1 MALKFYTNYLN
12 NVAVPPKQE
21 WSDNYQAALDD
32 FWDNTNT
39 VETIQAQ
46 RAVGSKDF
54 DEESVQL
61 TSTAI
66 GNTGTHIGD
75 FWRKIIHK
83 NFRTATNYLGK
94 YYLIDGKYWLT
105 VNTNTVVGAV
115 KDSVIR
121 FCNQTLKW
129 IDKAGV
135 LHEWACVLDDN
146 KLTYTNFDTGEK
158 DVYQIAADM
167 VMLVQQNEET
177 KLIPIN
183 QRFVFDGKTYQVKQ
197 INPHVSPT
205 YLMIYLNAAQVQQGD
220 DTINDVAN
228 ASIIAPLNDGLR
240 ILPQIYK
247 ISQSDTQE
255 YSVYEYKN
263 GEPTDTEFDISA
275 VYDSSRAIF
284 TVIDGNHFSV
294 TNIAETTQ
302 PVVVTCSTALTKLG
316 APQIGIEGD
325 TLIIECA
332 DFAAENFVVYVDDEA
347 KATVPNPAHVP
358 QPAPQTQTVSLT
370 ITLGGAY

>member
-12 NVAVPPKQE
+12 NVAVTPKQE

-39 VETIQAQ
+39 VETVQAQ
-46 RAVGSKDF
+46 SAVGSKEF
-54 DEESVQL
+54 VEESVQL

-66 GNTGTHIGD
+66 GNTGAHIGD
-75 FWRKIIHK
+75 FWRKIVHK
-83 NFRTATNYLGK
+83 NYRTATNYLGK
-94 YYLIDGKYWLT
+94 YYLIDGQYWLT
-105 VNTNTVVGAV
+105 VNTNTVVNTV
-115 KDSVIR
+115 KDSIIR
-121 FCNQTLKW
+121 YCNQTLKW
-129 IDKAGV
+129 IDKNGI

-146 KLTYTNFDTGEK
+146 KITYTNFDTGER
-158 DVYQIAADM
+158 DVYQVAGDL

-183 QRFVFDGKTYQVKQ
+183 QRFVFDGKTYQVTQ

-205 YLMIYLNAAQVQQGD
+205 YLMIYLNATQEQEGD

-228 ASIIAPLNDGLR
+228 ASIIAPLDDGLR

-247 ISQSDTQE
+247 VSQSDTQV
-255 YSVYEYKN
+255 YSVYRYVN
-263 GEPTDTEFDISA
+263 GEPTDATFAITA
-275 VYDSSRAIF
+275 TYDSARAIF

-302 PVVVTCSTALTKLG
+302 PVIVTCSTDSQELT
-316 APQIGIEGD
+316 APQIEVQGD
-325 TLIIECA
+325 ELIIECES
-332 DFAAENFVVYVDDEA
+332 FAAENFDIYVDNEL
-347 KATVPNPAHVP
+347 KATVPNPAHIP
-358 QPAPQTQTVSLT
+358 QPAPSDGTVSIT